1 MAQTQQPS
9 TGGLFGSAM
18 AQPQQQTSGGL
29 FGANNQ
35 TQAKPSLFGGA
46 TTQQSQPQQQNSFF
60 GGAQQQQGA
69 FSTTLGGLTMG
80 QSNTPVQTVP
90 AVRID
95 PSNIKGTTRYNDLN
109 EQIQKEIEN
118 QDKMMLDVMK
128 ASSDCAA
135 MLPVHG
141 AELEVVP
148 DQFEFL
154 QRKMIGVQANID
166 SDIQMCALLNKQVHV
181 DAENA
186 KLSFE
191 AIHSLKLPQQFQ
203 QGMWNAA
210 KQTSPSTRK
219 PGEPAGDIVNL
230 FDQTA
235 DEMSQTYKNQMEK
248 LTEIENHLYSLER
261 SLVRAGANMGGGS
274 QEENDVQLV
283 GEALRDFENGMIQVA
298 NQVAKA
304 REDVRKI
311 ENGPFIDIRATHSKT
326 PRRGV
331 Y

>member
-1 MAQTQQPS
+1 
-9 TGGLFGSAM
+9 
-18 AQPQQQTSGGL
+18 
-29 FGANNQ
+29 
-35 TQAKPSLFGGA
+35 
-46 TTQQSQPQQQNSFF
+46 
-60 GGAQQQQGA
+60 
-69 FSTTLGGLTMG
+69 MG
-80 QSNTPVQTVP
+80 QSNAPVQTVP

-128 ASSDCAA
+128 ASSDCGA
-135 MLPVHG
+135 MLPAHG

-166 SDIQMCALLNKQVHV
+166 SDIQMCAQLNKQVHV

-235 DEMSQTYKNQMEK
+235 EEMSQTYKNQMAK

-261 SLVRAGANMGGGS
+261 SLMRAGTTMGGGS

-298 NQVAKA
+298 NQVARA

-311 ENGPFIDIRATHSKT
+311 ESGPFIDVRATHSKT